1 MKKNILRRIVSALS
15 VLPIMMA
22 LSITTFAA
30 TDNMETMGEEIYEW
44 YRLIRYCSVLF
55 MMISFAIAGFRIVS
69 RAFVQSMKYNTD
81 DIIMQ
86 VIISIIAF
94 AVMMFLPRIIGSVRD
109 LLNGSAWQP
118 GDFPASEGND
128 AWRPVDSWDDIK
140 DLFDKIFN
148 KEG

>member
-55 MMISFAIAGFRIVS
+55 MMISFAIAGFRFVS

-94 AVMMFLPRIIGSVRD
+94 AVMMFLPRIIGSVQN
-109 LLNGSAWQP
+109 LLEDSAWQP
-118 GDFPASEGND
+118 DDFPASEGND
-128 AWRPVDSWDDIK
+128 DWRPK
-140 DLFDKIFN
+140 DLEDIFGTIFG